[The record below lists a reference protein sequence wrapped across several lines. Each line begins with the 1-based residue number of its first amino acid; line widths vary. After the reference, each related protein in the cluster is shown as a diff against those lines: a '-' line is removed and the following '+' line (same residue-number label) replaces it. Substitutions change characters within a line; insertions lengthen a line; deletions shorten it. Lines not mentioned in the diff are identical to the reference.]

1 MNRKFSKFYAIICTL
16 LLATGFLLAF
26 YFAWKKDIDAII
38 ECLIGLVIGFV
49 FSPILHELGHI
60 AFAKANGMRIVHA
73 KFFCFKLTEKKNK
86 LSFSF
91 ASPFAPDLTQVLP
104 EKSGNMQKRAIRYTL
119 GGLIVGGAFFFVILA
134 CAVLCSALGATNFTL
149 WGILPCAGY
158 LFMLNALPVEYGSG
172 KTDALVYKGLKK
184 GYDAEKT
191 MLSALE
197 IQGKL
202 SEGYGFS
209 EIDEKLYYDLPTL
222 CEDEPLFA
230 VMLDLRYRYH
240 LEKGELEK
248 ASDALN
254 RLASVEP
261 YLPLSEVEKVASEL
275 VYMHALFGDLE
286 SAEQNGVVCKN
297 LLQGDSATSKRILAT
312 FALACGKADEAQIL
326 KEQGERALDSERIA
340 GVKKLESILLS
351 RIKTE
356 EKGTN

>member
-1 MNRKFSKFYAIICTL
+1 M
-16 LLATGFLLAF
+16 
-26 YFAWKKDIDAII
+26 
-38 ECLIGLVIGFV
+38 
-49 FSPILHELGHI
+49 
-60 AFAKANGMRIVHA
+60 
-73 KFFCFKLTEKKNK
+73 
-86 LSFSF
+86 
-91 ASPFAPDLTQVLP
+91 
-104 EKSGNMQKRAIRYTL
+104 
-119 GGLIVGGAFFFVILA
+119 
-134 CAVLCSALGATNFTL
+134 
-149 WGILPCAGY
+149 
-158 LFMLNALPVEYGSG
+158 
-172 KTDALVYKGLKK
+172 
-184 GYDAEKT
+184 
-191 MLSALE
+191 E

-261 YLPLSEVEKVASEL
+261 YLPPSEVEKIASEL
-275 VYMHALFGDLE
+275 VYMHALFGDLQ
-286 SAEQNGVVCKN
+286 SAEQNGAVCKN
-297 LLQGDSATSKRILAT
+297 LLQGDSATAKRILAT

-326 KEQGERALDSERIA
+326 KAQGERALDSERIA